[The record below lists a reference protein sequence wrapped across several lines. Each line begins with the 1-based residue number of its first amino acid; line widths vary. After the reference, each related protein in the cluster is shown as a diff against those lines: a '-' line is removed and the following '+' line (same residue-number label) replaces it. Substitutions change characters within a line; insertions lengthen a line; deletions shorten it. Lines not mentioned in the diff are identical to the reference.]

1 MGTEIMRKPLS
12 FIMAVCLTISLLIGN
27 APASSSED
35 DSFVFRDGITW
46 GMSKEDII
54 ALEGNDYRSVSTDFE
69 DFELLNYMD
78 KQVSDYPAELNLAF
92 YQNSLICAGYF
103 FYPDSQEDIDNL
115 ILAYTTKYGESHPGK
130 EDFLKLY
137 QLTQP
142 DYAEYCAAYD
152 EDNFFKWYAPGNTYI
167 LIFMEPVQFET
178 NSYTI
183 ATIYYI
189 PPELPA
195 ALAEINKTDI
205 NPEGI

>member
-1 MGTEIMRKPLS
+1 MRKPLL
-12 FIMAVCLTISLLIGN
+12 FIIAICLSISLLISN
-27 APASSSED
+27 AFASSSED
-35 DSFVFRDGITW
+35 GSFIFRDGITW
-46 GMSKEDII
+46 GMSKEDIT
-54 ALEGNDYRSVSTDFE
+54 ALEGDDYRSVSTDFE
-69 DFELLNYMD
+69 GFELLNYMD
-78 KQVSDYPAELNLAF
+78 KQVSDFSAELNLVF
-92 YQNSLICAGYF
+92 HQNLLICAGYF

-130 EDFLKLY
+130 EDYLKLH

-152 EDNFFKWYAPGNTYI
+152 EDKFFKWYAPGNTDI

-178 NSYTI
+178 YSYTI

-205 NPEGI
+205 SLEGI